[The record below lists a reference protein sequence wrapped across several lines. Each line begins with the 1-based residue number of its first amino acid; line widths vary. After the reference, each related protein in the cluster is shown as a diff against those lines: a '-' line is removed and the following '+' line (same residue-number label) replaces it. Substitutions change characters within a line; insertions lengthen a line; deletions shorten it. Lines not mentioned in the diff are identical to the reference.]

1 VWNNLRA
8 RHYSVL
14 ILLTIVALE
23 TSAIAIDRFI
33 NRESDTAFA
42 IESPFQNNSFIQT
55 FKVAEASCKKVPAA
69 LKMAE
74 KSTPAISQKLAAIP
88 APEIKKIE
96 KVENEV
102 AAPFVAASGKSEKVF
117 IEYAIQPGDSLSHIA
132 TLFGAETDV
141 IRKVNEL
148 ESKHVIKA
156 GETIKVPLPNSEMTY
171 RVKSGDS
178 LSKIA
183 SKFRVPLSNLIAHNS
198 LKSHVL
204 KADQQL
210 RIPVKKI
217 DRELKL
223 ISNRETIK
231 KVEQRLSKIDDEK
244 PALVASKPRFEAV
257 KMNRIQMAQAPAV
270 KPDIKFIEKE
280 LLKAPPTISAKSSL
294 TKTTQVAAANVKVEP
309 VKASVKTAQVSEPA
323 KAEPTKLSASST
335 AVEEKKI
342 TAESKDEKVESLVY
356 TVKKGDNLLKIA
368 HRYNTTVAQ
377 IKTENKLNSNLLK
390 VGEQLKISPDKK
402 LYRVVQAPSQKSD
415 KEITIVS
422 HKVRKGESLSVIARK
437 YRTTIKAIITENDLE
452 STLVKAGQTLK
463 VPADKKQYSIAKASS
478 RSSKFMKMPA
488 RGRLSDR
495 YGWRNHPVYRKRL
508 FHAGIDIAAPKGS
521 PIKAA
526 MSGKVIYAGR
536 RSGYGKLVIIS
547 HSNGYSTRYA
557 HCSSI
562 LVKKGQ
568 QVKQGQLVARVGAT
582 GVATGNHLHFEVRK
596 NGKTLNPLTYL
607 N

>member
-1 VWNNLRA
+1 MWNNLRA

-14 ILLTIVALE
+14 ILLAIVALE
-23 TSAIAIDRFI
+23 TSAITIDRFI

-42 IESPFQNNSFIQT
+42 IESPFQNNHFIQN
-55 FKVAEASCKKVPAA
+55 FRVAEASCKKVPAA
-69 LKMAE
+69 LKVAE
-74 KSTPAISQKLAAIP
+74 KSTPATAQKIAALS

-96 KVENEV
+96 KVELVEKKIQ
-102 AAPFVAASGKSEKVF
+102 APFVAAAGKSDKTF

-132 TLFGAETDV
+132 TLFGSETDV
-141 IRKVNEL
+141 IKKVNEL
-148 ESKHVIKA
+148 EDKHVIKA

-171 RVKSGDS
+171 RVKPGDS

-183 SKFRVPLSNLIAHNS
+183 SKFRVPLANLIAHNS

-204 KADQQL
+204 QADQQIK
-210 RIPVKKI
+210 IPVKKI
-217 DRELKL
+217 DRELKML
-223 ISNRETIK
+223 SNRESIK
-231 KVEQRLSKIDDEK
+231 KADERLAKVDAGK
-244 PALVASKPRFEAV
+244 PALIESKPRFEKV
-257 KMNRIQMAQAPAV
+257 QTDRIQIAQAPAV
-270 KPDIKFIEKE
+270 KPDIKLIEKE
-280 LLKAPPTISAKSSL
+280 LLKAPPTISSNEKKE
-294 TKTTQVAAANVKVEP
+294 TRVAAIKAAVRPAPENVSAETAAVAEKMP
-309 VKASVKTAQVSEPA
+309 VKEVEA
-323 KAEPTKLSASST
+323 KAEAKP
-335 AVEEKKI
+335 
-342 TAESKDEKVESLVY
+342 ESLLY
-356 TVKKGDNLLKIA
+356 TVKKGDNLLKIS

-377 IKTENKLNSNLLK
+377 IKSENQLSSNLLK
-390 VGEQLKISPDKK
+390 VGEKLKISPDKK
-402 LYRVVQAPSQKSD
+402 LYRVVKTPAGKSNN
-415 KEITIVS
+415 EITMVN

-437 YRTTIKAIITENDLE
+437 YRTTIKAIVAENDLT
-452 STLVKAGQTLK
+452 STLVKVGQQLK
-463 VPADKKQYSIAKASS
+463 VPADKKQYSIARASS
-478 RSSKFMKMPA
+478 RSSKFMKMPV

-508 FHAGIDIAAPKGS
+508 FHAGIDVAAPKGS

-536 RSGYGKLVIIS
+536 RSGYGKLVIVS

-568 QVKQGQLVARVGAT
+568 QVKSGQLIARVGAT

-596 NGKTLNPLTYL
+596 NGKTVNPLTYL

>member
-1 VWNNLRA
+1 MWNNLRA

-14 ILLTIVALE
+14 ILLAIVALE
-23 TSAIAIDRFI
+23 TSAITIDRFI
-33 NRESDTAFA
+33 NRESDTAFS
-42 IESPFQNNSFIQT
+42 IESPFQNNPFIQN
-55 FKVAEASCKKVPAA
+55 FRVAEASCKKVPAA
-69 LKMAE
+69 LKVAE
-74 KSTPAISQKLAAIP
+74 KSTPSTAQKIAALP

-96 KVENEV
+96 KVELVEKKIQ
-102 AAPFVAASGKSEKVF
+102 APFVAAAGKSDKTF

-132 TLFGAETDV
+132 TLFGSETDV
-141 IRKVNEL
+141 IKKVNEL
-148 ESKHVIKA
+148 EDKHVIKA

-171 RVKSGDS
+171 RVKPGDS

-183 SKFRVPLSNLIAHNS
+183 SKFRVPLANLIAHNS

-204 KADQQL
+204 QADQQIK
-210 RIPVKKI
+210 IPVKKI
-217 DRELKL
+217 DRELKML
-223 ISNRETIK
+223 SNRESIK
-231 KVEQRLSKIDDEK
+231 KADERLAKVDAAK
-244 PALVASKPRFEAV
+244 PALIESKSRFEKVQAD
-257 KMNRIQMAQAPAV
+257 RIQIAQAPAV

-280 LLKAPPTISAKSSL
+280 LLKAPPTISAKEN
-294 TKTTQVAAANVKVEP
+294 KTAIAAA
-309 VKASVKTAQVSEPA
+309 VKAAVKAEPEKVSAETAAVAEKQATKETAA
-323 KAEPTKLSASST
+323 KAEAKP
-335 AVEEKKI
+335 
-342 TAESKDEKVESLVY
+342 ESLLY
-356 TVKKGDNLLKIA
+356 TVKKGDNLLKIS

-377 IKTENKLNSNLLK
+377 IKSENQLSSNLLK
-390 VGEQLKISPDKK
+390 VGEKLKISPDKK
-402 LYRVVQAPSQKSD
+402 LYRVVKTPTGKSNT
-415 KEITIVS
+415 EITMVN

-437 YRTTIKAIITENDLE
+437 YRTTIKAIVAENDLT
-452 STLVKAGQTLK
+452 STLVKVGQQLK

-478 RSSKFMKMPA
+478 RSNKFMKMPV

-508 FHAGIDIAAPKGS
+508 FHAGIDVAAPKGS

-568 QVKQGQLVARVGAT
+568 QVKTGQLVARVGAT

-596 NGKTLNPLTYL
+596 NGKTVNPLTYL

>member
-1 VWNNLRA
+1 MWNNLRA

-244 PALVASKPRFEAV
+244 PALVASKPRFETV

-280 LLKAPPTISAKSSL
+280 LLKAPPTISAKSSQ

-323 KAEPTKLSASST
+323 KAEQTKLSASST

>member
-1 VWNNLRA
+1 
-8 RHYSVL
+8 
-14 ILLTIVALE
+14 
-23 TSAIAIDRFI
+23 
-33 NRESDTAFA
+33 
-42 IESPFQNNSFIQT
+42 
-55 FKVAEASCKKVPAA
+55 
-69 LKMAE
+69 
-74 KSTPAISQKLAAIP
+74 
-88 APEIKKIE
+88 
-96 KVENEV
+96 
-102 AAPFVAASGKSEKVF
+102 
-117 IEYAIQPGDSLSHIA
+117 
-132 TLFGAETDV
+132 
-141 IRKVNEL
+141 
-148 ESKHVIKA
+148 
-156 GETIKVPLPNSEMTY
+156 MTY